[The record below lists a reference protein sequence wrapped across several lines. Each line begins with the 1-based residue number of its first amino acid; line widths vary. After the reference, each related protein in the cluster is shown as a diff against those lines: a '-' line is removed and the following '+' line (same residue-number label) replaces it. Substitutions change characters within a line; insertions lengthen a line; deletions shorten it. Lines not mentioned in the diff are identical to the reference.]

1 MKRMLILILSTL
13 FLSGCWSSLELDDTA
28 LVYGLGLSKQNDKLL
43 ATVEV
48 IRPGDADGEG
58 AAAGESI
65 ILEIEADTLIEASRE
80 LIRVVKRRLSWEH
93 NRVWIINEE
102 LARDEELIGYLDSGR
117 RDEMFRI
124 NSYIFVTKDDPI
136 DILST
141 PTLYDDLSSGEI
153 VSALGKRQFLS
164 GFADVRFYDLFKH
177 LEGPLPHGYL
187 PMINKI
193 DNSEQTYTE
202 INGTA
207 VLKDGKMIGELTDLE
222 TVGLNVLHN
231 EAEGGYTKV
240 DVPGGKVSLEIL
252 TSETTIEPVLRENE
266 LEVDIDVAIHATLAD
281 NITTKEVTEEWISQ
295 VEEKNSQTSKNF
307 IEMVLEKLQEEHKT
321 DITGIGMETYRKYPK
336 EWKHVKDDWDDI
348 FSEAEISIDVTTTI
362 DHQGLIHKSLERNH
376 ERPFN
381 NPYQFW
387 KNE

>member
-1 MKRMLILILSTL
+1 
-13 FLSGCWSSLELDDTA
+13 
-28 LVYGLGLSKQNDKLL
+28 
-43 ATVEV
+43 
-48 IRPGDADGEG
+48 
-58 AAAGESI
+58 
-65 ILEIEADTLIEASRE
+65 
-80 LIRVVKRRLSWEH
+80 
-93 NRVWIINEE
+93 
-102 LARDEELIGYLDSGR
+102 DEELIGYLDSGR

-252 TSETTIEPVLRENE
+252 TSE
-266 LEVDIDVAIHATLAD
+266 
-281 NITTKEVTEEWISQ
+281 
-295 VEEKNSQTSKNF
+295 
-307 IEMVLEKLQEEHKT
+307 
-321 DITGIGMETYRKYPK
+321 
-336 EWKHVKDDWDDI
+336 
-348 FSEAEISIDVTTTI
+348 
-362 DHQGLIHKSLERNH
+362 
-376 ERPFN
+376 
-381 NPYQFW
+381 
-387 KNE
+387 

>member
-1 MKRMLILILSTL
+1 
-13 FLSGCWSSLELDDTA
+13 
-28 LVYGLGLSKQNDKLL
+28 
-43 ATVEV
+43 
-48 IRPGDADGEG
+48 
-58 AAAGESI
+58 
-65 ILEIEADTLIEASRE
+65 
-80 LIRVVKRRLSWEH
+80 
-93 NRVWIINEE
+93 
-102 LARDEELIGYLDSGR
+102 
-117 RDEMFRI
+117 
-124 NSYIFVTKDDPI
+124 
-136 DILST
+136 
-141 PTLYDDLSSGEI
+141 
-153 VSALGKRQFLS
+153 
-164 GFADVRFYDLFKH
+164 H

-231 EAEGGYTKV
+231 EAEGGYAKV

-307 IEMVLEKLQEEHKT
+307 IEMVLEKLQEEYKT

-348 FSEAEISIDVTTTI
+348 FSEA
-362 DHQGLIHKSLERNH
+362 
-376 ERPFN
+376 
-381 NPYQFW
+381 
-387 KNE
+387 